1 MEQDYKSMWEVDSW
15 LMGLTE
21 GVGMDM
27 NCQGSTH
34 QVVREVGTKDDVENC
49 SHQMLTVKEA
59 EGWVEKD
66 GKMAKVKVI
75 VGGVEGC
82 LHMVV
87 GREVVVVVVVG
98 RVVVVVPVTDLIRD
112 SLTMMV
118 TQYFHQAA
126 NLIYHRFQ

>member
-1 MEQDYKSMWEVDSW
+1 M
-15 LMGLTE
+15 
-21 GVGMDM
+21 
-27 NCQGSTH
+27 
-34 QVVREVGTKDDVENC
+34 VREVGTKDDVEDY

-66 GKMAKVKVI
+66 GERTKVKVI

-87 GREVVVVVVVG
+87 GRVVVVA
-98 RVVVVVPVTDLIRD
+98 PATDLTQD
-112 SLTMMV
+112 SRTMMV
-118 TQYFHQAA
+118 AQYFHQVV